1 MKERTFWVTYGGL
14 VIVLISSFIMVGQK
28 SAQLEKTIKEVEI
41 VKSDVKELT
50 EKLNSIEVAIGKV
63 ETKQDSQKE
72 LLEKIYNKVQ

>member
-1 MKERTFWVTYGGL
+1 M
-14 VIVLISSFIMVGQK
+14 IVLISSFIMVGQK